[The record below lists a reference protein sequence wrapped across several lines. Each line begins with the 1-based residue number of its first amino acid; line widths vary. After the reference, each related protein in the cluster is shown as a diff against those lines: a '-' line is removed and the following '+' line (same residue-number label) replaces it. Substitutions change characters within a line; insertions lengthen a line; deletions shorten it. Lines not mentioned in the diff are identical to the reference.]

1 MIAIW
6 TSDPAGCDLD
16 EHHNQ
21 SHHLMSL
28 RTYVYCFMTMEHVGS
43 STSES
48 GVTDDEFYGSHLEVV
63 NMGACF
69 HFLLNQKM
77 Y

>member
-1 MIAIW
+1 MHEMIEVRALASL
-6 TSDPAGCDLD
+6 SDLG
-16 EHHNQ
+16 
-21 SHHLMSL
+21 
-28 RTYVYCFMTMEHVGS
+28 MTMEHVGS